1 MAQSAFV
8 TRQFASDCFVESCG
22 AILFDIAS
30 TEKQVCLLHYL
41 KKDEWLLPKG
51 RRNQHESRQDAALR
65 EVVEET
71 GYLCHLLPVT
81 MPTRAPSE
89 RDPYDTPDHVR
100 IHSHSTEPFMVT
112 FREIHNGER
121 MKLIWW
127 YIAALDSDS
136 AENKGAGEA
145 DFDPQFFSV
154 IEAAEKLTY
163 QTDRE
168 VLQKAVELVKDQ
180 LEFAFASPW

>member
-22 AILFDIAS
+22 AILFEITS
-30 TEKQVCLLHYL
+30 TEKKVCLLHFL

-51 RRNQHESRQDAALR
+51 RRNQHESRKDAALR
-65 EVVEET
+65 EVMEET
-71 GYLCHLLPVT
+71 GYPCRLLPVT

-89 RDPYDTPDHVR
+89 QDSYDTPDQVR
-100 IHSHSTEPFMVT
+100 IQTKSTEPFMVT
-112 FREIHNGER
+112 TREIDNGVK

-127 YIAALDSDS
+127 YIAALDGDW
-136 AENKGAGEA
+136 AEHRGTGEA

-154 IEAAEKLTY
+154 EEALEKLTY

-168 VLQKAVELVKDQ
+168 VLRKAVNLV
-180 LEFAFASPW
+180 ENHFHVG